1 MSSRTALLTVIM
13 DPALVYIFRAIR
25 SQCSHGLQLGDT
37 LLTDAAKQMEKEK
50 IWEKVRQAD
59 TSKLV
64 PGLNETE
71 LIQQLVSLSSVPLSR
86 G

>member
-1 MSSRTALLTVIM
+1 M
-13 DPALVYIFRAIR
+13 
-25 SQCSHGLQLGDT
+25 
-37 LLTDAAKQMEKEK
+37 LTDAAKQMEKEK

-71 LIQQLVSLSSVPLSR
+71 LIQQLVSLSSVPPSR

>member
-1 MSSRTALLTVIM
+1 M
-13 DPALVYIFRAIR
+13 DPALVHLFGTIR
-25 SQCSHGLQLGDT
+25 LKYRDELQLDDAV
-37 LLTDAAKQMEKEK
+37 LTDAAKQMEKEK

-71 LIQQLVSLSSVPLSR
+71 LIQQLASLCFTFLSSD
-86 G
+86 